1 MTGRRIGEAFAAR
14 QQQIVRRRRRRSKR
28 SHRGTPPKIYEDG
41 KYYTD
46 REQADDDVDLYTGQ
60 CKSHQGQEESPEEDI
75 ASSAGDIASSAG
87 DTASSAGATLTHRTL
102 AGATLAHRTLAG
114 GNGSIRG
121 WLQRPTRGN
130 GQDTE
135 VDGSMELTRAH
146 KISRPPRYKGRSLAG
161 RPAIQPITDLLLKF
175 GKHCSV
181 RQ

>member
-1 MTGRRIGEAFAAR
+1 MTGRRLGEAFAAR

-87 DTASSAGATLTHRTL
+87 DIASSAGDIASSEQMKNKATNEDRTL
-102 AGATLAHRTLAG
+102 G
-114 GNGSIRG
+114 GNPLPRSGGSVGIKTSTILFIG
-121 WLQRPTRGN
+121 
-130 GQDTE
+130 DYDE
-135 VDGSMELTRAH
+135 M
-146 KISRPPRYKGRSLAG
+146 ISEEG
-161 RPAIQPITDLLLKF
+161 
-175 GKHCSV
+175 
-181 RQ
+181 